1 MPDEWKEYGGYKDD
15 QGNIRVGVDT
25 ETLEQETGLWVAGK
39 ISMAMDS
46 LEEATQSQ
54 IAVSGNRDFENN
66 MGRIQTAWP
75 KDVGKKVWIRVRGK
89 PEGWAGP
96 YVIIKS
102 ADPELIYQWQKDGK
116 IAEVSNSVADQLGIS
131 ETGVMGE
138 LAWMQKPPPSAAGEA
153 KNESHP
159 IGLGSLGVPKIGPR
173 AGTRA
178 NFAPRLEQMPP
189 GASMPLMQAATGL
202 SASAIGMGGRT
213 DMRIGGNPVESAVT
227 AVREARAS
235 WATDVFTPVA
245 ASRSLPG
252 LNWPI
257 TSPFTGGGAPP
268 PAAGG
273 GPAAQGQGYT
283 DDTFFASY
291 EEGRTGDL
299 NKLYELQMAG
309 MPQSAISEYAQ
320 ANGMSFEAAVNALH
334 ANAAVDDR
342 WATDLPWFYDI
353 AQYGPGAG
361 MGPGGSDLAMN
372 IADAARAIGIDVD
385 NIPLDE
391 LLYSTEAKGGEFGEG
406 SEEHWKWDTQVGWT
420 DESFGQWTAR
430 RAELA
435 NSTDDDGNL
444 FWAPGTVSYDEATLE
459 QFQNG
464 EETATMTDGERGGWN
479 PDYTVG
485 DDEISKHTTGAGPG
499 ISWMFG
505 KPLDD
510 QMSAPFDWETGQ
522 TARDFEFGQLQDKL
536 ASATEA
542 TGAFTK
548 PLSSSYSARTGA
560 TPSQFMGRDL
570 SDIYERGFSSW
581 EEGVAFAQAGLDV
594 SRVKG
599 GSWAAAAQ
607 AEAYGQQAADQGLAA
622 AAAQAEAYA
631 QQVADQ
637 GPAAA
642 AAQAQAKPQTVH
654 QRWQEQQ
661 DEAEKARKR
670 RAAPEYVEDVEEW
683 AEENPHKMEEE
694 QRKEEADVGFEN
706 KPEYMKDM
714 PKEEWMAHYGHR
726 YGV

>member
-131 ETGVMGE
+131 ETGAMGE

-252 LNWPI
+252 LNWPT
-257 TSPFTGGGAPP
+257 TSPFTGFGGAPP
-268 PAAGG
+268 PAAGR
-273 GPAAQGQGYT
+273 GPAAQGQGYTDDT

-299 NKLYELQMAG
+299 NKLYELLMAG

-353 AQYGPGAG
+353 AQYGRGAG

-406 SEEHWKWDTQVGWT
+406 SYEHWKWDTQVGWT

-464 EETATMTDGERGGWN
+464 EETATLTDQERGVWN
-479 PDYTVG
+479 PGDTVG

-536 ASATEA
+536 APATEA
-542 TGAFTK
+542 TGAFTN
-548 PLSSSYSARTGA
+548 PLFQNLLTSSYSARTGA

-599 GSWAAAAQ
+599 GSWA
-607 AEAYGQQAADQGLAA
+607 E
-622 AAAQAEAYA
+622 
-631 QQVADQ
+631 
-637 GPAAA
+637 
-642 AAQAQAKPQTVH
+642 
-654 QRWQEQQ
+654 
-661 DEAEKARKR
+661 EAE
-670 RAAPEYVEDVEEW
+670 
-683 AEENPHKMEEE
+683 
-694 QRKEEADVGFEN
+694 
-706 KPEYMKDM
+706 
-714 PKEEWMAHYGHR
+714 EEWMEDVVAGEVPANEPVGQPAPAPDEYEDEGEDEPEEERGDPGWTDTREGDTEADKIEKSIYATYGEDM
-726 YGV
+726 YKDDGTIKDWAQAVIDG

>member
-1 MPDEWKEYGGYKDD
+1 MWT
-15 QGNIRVGVDT
+15 QRRAWLAN
-25 ETLEQETGLWVAGK
+25 ETSEETG
-39 ISMAMDS
+39 
-46 LEEATQSQ
+46 E
-54 IAVSGNRDFENN
+54 
-66 MGRIQTAWP
+66 
-75 KDVGKKVWIRVRGK
+75 
-89 PEGWAGP
+89 
-96 YVIIKS
+96 
-102 ADPELIYQWQKDGK
+102 
-116 IAEVSNSVADQLGIS
+116 
-131 ETGVMGE
+131 
-138 LAWMQKPPPSAAGEA
+138 
-153 KNESHP
+153 
-159 IGLGSLGVPKIGPR
+159 
-173 AGTRA
+173 
-178 NFAPRLEQMPP
+178 
-189 GASMPLMQAATGL
+189 
-202 SASAIGMGGRT
+202 
-213 DMRIGGNPVESAVT
+213 
-227 AVREARAS
+227 
-235 WATDVFTPVA
+235 
-245 ASRSLPG
+245 
-252 LNWPI
+252 
-257 TSPFTGGGAPP
+257 
-268 PAAGG
+268 
-273 GPAAQGQGYT
+273 
-283 DDTFFASY
+283 
-291 EEGRTGDL
+291 
-299 NKLYELQMAG
+299 
-309 MPQSAISEYAQ
+309 
-320 ANGMSFEAAVNALH
+320 
-334 ANAAVDDR
+334 
-342 WATDLPWFYDI
+342 
-353 AQYGPGAG
+353 
-361 MGPGGSDLAMN
+361 
-372 IADAARAIGIDVD
+372 
-385 NIPLDE
+385 
-391 LLYSTEAKGGEFGEG
+391 
-406 SEEHWKWDTQVGWT
+406 
-420 DESFGQWTAR
+420 
-430 RAELA
+430 
-435 NSTDDDGNL
+435 L
-444 FWAPGTVSYDEATLE
+444 FWAPGTIPYDEATLE

-607 AEAYGQQAADQGLAA
+607 AEAY
-622 AAAQAEAYA
+622 A